1 MESANFHSVLMKLLK
16 FVVVWPAV
24 LGAALLSSCATAP
37 KVDPA
42 AQTVLYN
49 CTEKLRNASTLQVSG
64 TRDAD
69 PALLAKGLKSEHAS
83 FEIAV
88 SRPGNMAVRARD
100 AQGGHHLLAG
110 NGGITLYNE
119 RENVYSTTK
128 TEAKTI
134 DALTEDV
141 EDQLDVKF
149 TIGEM
154 LGEDPMSV
162 LMDEVTEVKL
172 GGEESVSGTPCTR
185 LDFTQKDLTWQLWVA
200 KSDSLPRKSVL
211 VYIKNPAH
219 PRRTVTVDR
228 WKLNAPIPSSM
239 FSLSLR
245 KGAHEVEVIH

>member
-1 MESANFHSVLMKLLK
+1 MKLPK
-16 FVVVWPAV
+16 IVVVWSTV
-24 LGAALLSSCATAP
+24 LGAALLSSCVTAP

-69 PALLAKGLKSEHAS
+69 PTLLAKGLKSEHAA

-88 SRPGNMAVRARD
+88 SRPGNMAIRGRD
-100 AQGGHHLLAG
+100 GEGVHHLLAG

-119 RENVYSTTK
+119 KDNIYSTTK
-128 TEAKTI
+128 ADAQTI
-134 DALTEDV
+134 DGLVEEV
-141 EDQLDVKF
+141 EDKLDVKF

-154 LGEDPMSV
+154 LGEDPMGT
-162 LMDEVTEVKL
+162 LMDGVTEVKL
-172 GGEESVSGTPCTR
+172 GGEERVNGTLCTR

-211 VYIKNPAH
+211 VYIEQPGH
-219 PRRTVTVDR
+219 PRRTVIVDR
-228 WKLNAPIPSSM
+228 WKLDRPIPASM
-239 FSLSLR
+239 FSLSMR
-245 KGAHEVEVIH
+245 KGAHEVGVLH